1 MRDILESS
9 QQSFFSPGPVKDEE
23 SLLRAVFVP
32 DHINSDGQLMN
43 AAIPCDDLID
53 PNRGFSVQRK
63 QYLSSARF
71 EDLIN
76 GYIKRNPLH
85 RRLHGIGIL
94 NCHDIRTIKDENEK
108 QALVVID
115 DAQNPADEAHAV
127 ILVNDETYKRSYVK
141 KLRSRLIRIL
151 QIAKSVELG

>member
-9 QQSFFSPGPVKDEE
+9 QQSVYSPGPVKDEE

-32 DHINSDGQLMN
+32 DHINSNGQLIN
-43 AAIPCDDLID
+43 AAIPCDDLFY

-63 QYLSSARF
+63 QYLCRARF

-76 GYIKRNPLH
+76 GYIERNPLN

-94 NCHDIRTIKDENEK
+94 NCHDIRTIKDDNEK

-115 DAQNPADEAHAV
+115 DAQSTKDQAHAV
-127 ILVNDETYKRSYVK
+127 ILVNNETYKRSYVK
-141 KLRSRLIRIL
+141 KLRSRLIQIL
-151 QIAKSVELG
+151 QIAKTVELG